1 MTSRLFKYAGIAASI
16 VLIAIDIGSVVTGLS
31 GRGTVHDNLG
41 LEQITG
47 SPDMNPAAIKA
58 AGLKGVALPTCS
70 VADKPIN
77 TGGQAKCFASYIRI
91 HALEATGGRTYSQMG
106 QYLTAA
112 GKETSDKAAAAV
124 DPKTSKPVPN
134 AARNIWVTATALTT
148 ALNTSYFAET
158 VALFAILMGI
168 ALLLTGIGLLV
179 LTVRW
184 LREPSA
190 AAQTTPTVAPKP
202 VVA

>member
-1 MTSRLFKYAGIAASI
+1 M
-16 VLIAIDIGSVVTGLS
+16 
-31 GRGTVHDNLG
+31 
-41 LEQITG
+41 
-47 SPDMNPAAIKA
+47 
-58 AGLKGVALPTCS
+58 
-70 VADKPIN
+70 
-77 TGGQAKCFASYIRI
+77 
-91 HALEATGGRTYSQMG
+91 
-106 QYLTAA
+106 
-112 GKETSDKAAAAV
+112 
-124 DPKTSKPVPN
+124 PN